1 MTTQDGWHISR
12 SVPATLLLGLIT
24 QAAAIVWT
32 VSMMMADIQKN
43 TEKLISFSERVTK
56 VEDMVQS
63 QAVSMA
69 RIDTNI
75 QHIRGAVEKMANEY
89 PCSVHW
95 CSLGTPMRS
104 SMAEAAGSTRSATT
118 PVMPP

>member
-1 MTTQDGWHISR
+1 MSQTEGWHISK

-32 VSMMMADIQKN
+32 VSMMMADIQQN
-43 TEKLISFSERVTK
+43 TEKLIAFSERVNK

-69 RIDTNI
+69 RIDENI
-75 QHIRGAVEKMANEY
+75 KAIRNSVEKMAQRPE
-89 PCSVHW
+89 
-95 CSLGTPMRS
+95 R
-104 SMAEAAGSTRSATT
+104 
-118 PVMPP
+118 

>member
-1 MTTQDGWHISR
+1 MPAKEEGWHLSK

-32 VSMMMADIQKN
+32 VSMMMADIQQN
-43 TEKLISFSERVTK
+43 TEKLIGFSERVTK

-75 QHIRGAVEKMANEY
+75 QKIRGAVEKMANE
-89 PCSVHW
+89 
-95 CSLGTPMRS
+95 
-104 SMAEAAGSTRSATT
+104 
-118 PVMPP
+118 

>member
-1 MTTQDGWHISR
+1 MAKEDGWHISR

-32 VSMMMADIQKN
+32 VSMMMADIQSN
-43 TEKLISFSERVTK
+43 TEKLMNFSERVNK
-56 VEDMVQS
+56 VEVMVQA

-75 QHIRGAVEKMANEY
+75 EHIREAVE
-89 PCSVHW
+89 H
-95 CSLGTPMRS
+95 L
-104 SMAEAAGSTRSATT
+104 AAD
-118 PVMPP
+118 